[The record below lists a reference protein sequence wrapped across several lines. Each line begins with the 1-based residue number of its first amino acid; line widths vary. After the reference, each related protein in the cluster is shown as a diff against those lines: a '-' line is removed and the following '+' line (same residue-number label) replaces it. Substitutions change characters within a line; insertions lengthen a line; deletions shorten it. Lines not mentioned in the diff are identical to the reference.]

1 MMKKTIKKAV
11 VLTFA
16 GLLAFSLP
24 TAGSVSLGAPSNRS
38 VSGHEKVWGRL
49 LISAGPELSISYD
62 QYGDVLEVKGV
73 NPSGKEVL
81 EGAGDYTGE
90 DCDTAV
96 KKLVKRLDDK
106 GWLDKDSEARTR
118 SLIIKSEKGSVY
130 PKHDF
135 MTDIEHA
142 ARAVIDSRNINVHLS
157 IVDHGQL
164 DDRGYIGKDA
174 AEKIIL
180 KELGIKAEDLTR
192 KEYDLDDGVYEMEVK
207 VDGVKIEVD
216 VDAVTGKILKIDR
229 DNDGH
234 DDRWDDDR
242 YDDDHDDDDR
252 YDDDHDDDRHDDDDD
267 DRYDDDDRDDD
278 DRYDD
283 HDDDDRYDD

>member
-234 DDRWDDDR
+234 DDRWDDD
-242 YDDDHDDDDR
+242 
-252 YDDDHDDDRHDDDDD
+252 DHDDDRHDDDDD